1 TRGHDERHQ
10 PLTRCC
16 TGMDGFDPAAGVI
29 VMAATNR
36 PEILDP
42 ALLRP
47 GRFDRR
53 IPVLPP
59 DRDGRR
65 QILKVHTR
73 SVPLGDDVD
82 LDRLAASTPG
92 MVGADIANL
101 VNEAALLAAKRG
113 HDQVHEAGFTDAIE
127 QMVIGTARKVV
138 MSDAD
143 RERTAYHEAGHALV
157 GLPTPGPDP

>member
-1 TRGHDERHQ
+1 
-10 PLTRCC
+10 
-16 TGMDGFDPAAGVI
+16 MDGFDPAAGVI

-65 QILKVHTR
+65 KILDVHTR
-73 SVPLGDDVD
+73 SVPLGSDVD
-82 LDRLAASTPG
+82 LDRLASTTPG

-113 HDQVHEAGFTDAIE
+113 HDAVSQADFFDAVE
-127 QMVIGTARKVV
+127 K
-138 MSDAD
+138 
-143 RERTAYHEAGHALV
+143 
-157 GLPTPGPDP
+157 